1 MTDFS
6 YSLGVIVGAMRPDDA
21 MTWTESGAARLANW
35 PEGESQIEERLLASG
50 TERR

>member
-1 MTDFS
+1 M
-6 YSLGVIVGAMRPDDA
+6 GVIVGAIRSDDA
-21 MTWTESGAARLANW
+21 MAWTERGAARLANW